1 MGISPFIYQRP
12 PRTGLEAY
20 ELLPEGTLAELIN
33 DKIFMSPAPTY
44 SHQDTSAELVLQIR
58 NYVKQNALG
67 VCITAP
73 IDVFFDEK
81 NVLQPDIVFTAQE
94 NLSIIKDDK
103 IKGVPDLIIEILS
116 PGNPDLDKVVKK
128 EVYEQFGVKEYFI
141 VHPVTKEVIA
151 YQHDGQQYILQQSE
165 YGRITSKILN
175 NYFGF

>member
-1 MGISPFIYQRP
+1 M
-12 PRTGLEAY
+12 
-20 ELLPEGTLAELIN
+20 
-33 DKIFMSPAPTY
+33 
-44 SHQDTSAELVLQIR
+44 
-58 NYVKQNALG
+58 
-67 VCITAP
+67 
-73 IDVFFDEK
+73 
-81 NVLQPDIVFTAQE
+81 LQPDIVFTAQE